1 MAISLETQ
9 EILFAFEADNKDNY
23 ESWGKYELDELQDAY
38 AELPEEDKTSTTG
51 QRIKERIEELESGKD
66 QVQELRHEEE
76 VAEQQSEDIEQE
88 ETSEAQPETR
98 LEESEAPKQ
107 KTPIIIA
114 GIIIGVVVLMLVVY
128 FLK

>member
-38 AELPEEDKTSTTG
+38 AELPEEDKASTTG

-76 VAEQQSEDIEQE
+76 VAEQQGEDIEQE
-88 ETSEAQPETR
+88 EISEPQPIPQPETE
-98 LEESEAPKQ
+98 LEESGAPKQ
-107 KTPIIIA
+107 KTPTIITV
-114 GIIIGVVVLMLVVY
+114 IITGDIVI
-128 FLK
+128 K